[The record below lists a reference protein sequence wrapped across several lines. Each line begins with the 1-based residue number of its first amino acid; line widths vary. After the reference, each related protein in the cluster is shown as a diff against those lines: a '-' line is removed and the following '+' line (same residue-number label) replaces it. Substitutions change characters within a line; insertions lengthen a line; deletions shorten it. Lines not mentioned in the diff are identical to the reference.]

1 VETKVTGVIAN
12 IGVIG
17 VGVGMAPTLLLLVE
31 MDLYQLER
39 NTQRRRSSNWSYRI
53 ICQHQIYFNP

>member
-17 VGVGMAPTLLLLVE
+17 VGGGDGTNIVTTLGNGSLPTGKKPT
-31 MDLYQLER
+31 
-39 NTQRRRSSNWSYRI
+39 TQEK
-53 ICQHQIYFNP
+53 